1 MEKDFTE
8 LEAAERRLLER
19 RLDILEHN
27 WRLVDEE
34 QKQYYPEIE
43 FALREVRDIDAVM
56 STLAD
61 VKRVYGRR

>member
-27 WRLVDEE
+27 WRLVDESRSNIIL
-34 QKQYYPEIE
+34 K
-43 FALREVRDIDAVM
+43 
-56 STLAD
+56 SNSH
-61 VKRVYGRR
+61 